1 MDESLSHRE
10 DFPGRGSESDLRKLL
25 EGKRGPEGRGYVP
38 YSSKLRS
45 KKKLKIHEPNHCFV
59 TGLLMP
65 ALDQE
70 KEMEGE
76 ECLWEGVTG
85 QSW

>member
-1 MDESLSHRE
+1 MDESLSHGE
-10 DFPGRGSESDLRKLL
+10 DFPGRGSESGLRKLL
-25 EGKRGPEGRGYVP
+25 EGKQGTGERGYVP
-38 YSSKLRS
+38 NSSNLRWM
-45 KKKLKIHEPNHCFV
+45 KKLKIHEPNCCFV

-70 KEMEGE
+70 KEVERE
-76 ECLWEGVTG
+76 ECLWQVVTG